1 MNVDLPPSS
10 AFTPDP
16 AVARARTTRD
26 TLTLGLALPLEHGEV
41 RNQHELMSDSIS
53 TDSVSVHGDGCLRT
67 GIAPA
72 EDIALTITF

>member
-16 AVARARTTRD
+16 AVARVRTTRD
-26 TLTLGLALPLEHGEV
+26 TLTLALPLEHGEV
-41 RNQHELMSDSIS
+41 RNLHELMSGSIR
-53 TDSVSVHGDGCLRT
+53 TDSVSVHGDGSLRT

-72 EDIALTITF
+72 EDIVSTITF